1 MPKLRKVARWGDANH
16 KANTK
21 TYQNRIRR
29 KYATE
34 QRNEAKKRKKDRE
47 RDRKKAERENIAAA
61 KKAERERIA
70 AAKKAERE
78 RIAAAKK
85 AKNEREKALKA
96 LQKAREKHKKIMLKL
111 NDFFLKHDLETHI
124 DDFDLREFALKYI
137 EENELTVNA
146 TSFKNVALPHI
157 KKSLPVICKNLYEE
171 RLKEQAQLV
180 YEYCHEKTL
189 PTLDSSSFDSNDLK
203 LIQKHIEWEN
213 IIDSEVDSWLK
224 KNFEPDWISY
234 VKTLDQHSTY
244 ESPKIDPPESLNNI
258 SELSGNIRT
267 GFENVIPEAKE
278 KQYQADKKEKTM
290 NLKELIKG
298 SNEDTQK
305 LKVTNTQFNERFQ
318 RDLRL

>member
-1 MPKLRKVARWGDANH
+1 MSKLRKWDGWNTANH

-21 TYQNRIRR
+21 TIQNRIRR

-34 QRNEAKKRKKDRE
+34 QRNKAKKRKKDSE

-61 KKAERERIA
+61 KR
-70 AAKKAERE
+70 AERE

-111 NDFFLKHDLETHI
+111 DDFFLKHDLETHI

-146 TSFKNVALPHI
+146 TSFKKVALPHI

-234 VKTLDQHSTY
+234 VKTLDPHSTY

-305 LKVTNTQFNERFQ
+305 LKATNTEFNERFQ